1 MRKTVFITGATSGI
15 GRACAEKFAANN
27 FNIIITG
34 RRNELLQTVKKEL
47 EEKYKIDVTTLCF
60 DVQNKT
66 DVFDAINNLPDN
78 KKNIDT
84 LINNAGLAL
93 GRDAFDEADIT
104 DWETMMSTNVN
115 GLLYVSKALMPHLKK
130 SKGHIINLGSIAGKE
145 VYENGNGY
153 CASKFAVDA
162 ISKAMRIDLLK
173 HSIRVTSINPGA
185 VETEFSIVRFKG
197 DTTKADA
204 AYKGFIPLTAN
215 DIAETIFYCA
225 TLPAH
230 VCINDLTITCTQQ
243 ANASIFLKNI

>member
-1 MRKTVFITGATSGI
+1 MTKTVFITGATSGI

-34 RRNELLQTVKKEL
+34 RREALLNKVKREL
-47 EEKYKIDVTTLCF
+47 EENYKVAVTSLCF
-60 DVQNKT
+60 DVQNKIA
-66 DVFDAINNLPDN
+66 VFDAINNLVD
-78 KKNIDT
+78 KNIDI

-104 DWETMMSTNVN
+104 DWETMMNTNVT
-115 GLLYVSKALMPHLKK
+115 GLLYVSRALLPYIKA
-130 SKGHIINLGSIAGKE
+130 SKGHIVNIGSIAGKE

-173 HSIRVTSINPGA
+173 HGIKVTAINPGA
-185 VETEFSIVRFKG
+185 VETDFSLVRFKG
-197 DTTKADA
+197 DETKATA
-204 AYKGFIPLTAN
+204 AYKGYTPLTAA
-215 DIAETIFYCA
+215 DIADTIYYCC

-230 VCINDLTITCTQQ
+230 VCINDLVITCTQQ
-243 ANASIFLKNI
+243 ANSYIFQKDN